1 MECFT
6 LFLKS
11 QVNLK
16 NKNIILLILTIFLL
30 ISFKAVAQDIIINE
44 VMSSNQENIQD
55 GDFDFNDWFELKNV
69 SEKKINLS
77 GYYLSDNT
85 DKPTSWQFDPDQ
97 DFIIPPGGYLLIW
110 ADDEPDEGKLH
121 TNFKL
126 SSSGEEL
133 VLTEP
138 DGISIVDQVEFPQI
152 MTDVSFGRK
161 ATDKSE
167 WVYFIF
173 PTPAR
178 KNNFGISSYY
188 WTEKIKFLTDN
199 LILSSL
205 FLISFLIILI
215 LMFSYY
221 RANNKLKYS
230 KIKYKNLFEESP
242 IGLMRCDMK
251 GNILEVNKEMVKLLG
266 APNKEEIK
274 EFNLNNIEPIKNI
287 WNKKFL
293 SSKNKDIIEG
303 EFNYNTNWGRN
314 VFLKYKIEVILSKKN
329 ESEIII
335 AVNDISREKEIEKEL
350 KYLSFHDEMTGLY
363 NRRYFEI
370 ELERLNK
377 SRNLP
382 ISIVIGDL
390 DNLKFINDNFGHKM
404 GDEYIKKAAEILKNN
419 FRDGDIIARIGGDEF
434 AVILPDTNS
443 ETALEISK
451 RIKNDCK
458 NCKDYKKFGIS
469 IGHEVKNNQSEDL
482 EEIFIKA
489 DENLYDD
496 KEKNYIRILKPY
508 SL

>member
-1 MECFT
+1 
-6 LFLKS
+6 
-11 QVNLK
+11 V
-16 NKNIILLILTIFLL
+16 
-30 ISFKAVAQDIIINE
+30 V
-44 VMSSNQENIQD
+44 
-55 GDFDFNDWFELKNV
+55 
-69 SEKKINLS
+69 
-77 GYYLSDNT
+77 
-85 DKPTSWQFDPDQ
+85 
-97 DFIIPPGGYLLIW
+97 
-110 ADDEPDEGKLH
+110 
-121 TNFKL
+121 
-126 SSSGEEL
+126 
-133 VLTEP
+133 
-138 DGISIVDQVEFPQI
+138 
-152 MTDVSFGRK
+152 
-161 ATDKSE
+161 
-167 WVYFIF
+167 
-173 PTPAR
+173 
-178 KNNFGISSYY
+178 
-188 WTEKIKFLTDN
+188 
-199 LILSSL
+199 
-205 FLISFLIILI
+205 
-215 LMFSYY
+215 
-221 RANNKLKYS
+221 
-230 KIKYKNLFEESP
+230 
-242 IGLMRCDMK
+242 
-251 GNILEVNKEMVKLLG
+251 
-266 APNKEEIK
+266 
-274 EFNLNNIEPIKNI
+274 LNNIEPIKNI

>member
-1 MECFT
+1 
-6 LFLKS
+6 
-11 QVNLK
+11 
-16 NKNIILLILTIFLL
+16 
-30 ISFKAVAQDIIINE
+30 
-44 VMSSNQENIQD
+44 
-55 GDFDFNDWFELKNV
+55 
-69 SEKKINLS
+69 
-77 GYYLSDNT
+77 
-85 DKPTSWQFDPDQ
+85 
-97 DFIIPPGGYLLIW
+97 
-110 ADDEPDEGKLH
+110 
-121 TNFKL
+121 
-126 SSSGEEL
+126 
-133 VLTEP
+133 
-138 DGISIVDQVEFPQI
+138 

-161 ATDKSE
+161 AADKSE

-188 WTEKIKFLTDN
+188 WTEKLKFLTDN

-221 RANNKLKYS
+221 RANNKLEYS

-274 EFNLNNIEPIKNI
+274 EFNLNNIEKIKDI
-287 WNKKFL
+287 WNTKFL

-303 EFNYNTNWGRN
+303 EFNYNTNWGKN

-329 ESEIII
+329 GSEIII

-496 KEKNYIRILKPY
+496 KEKIIT
-508 SL
+508 